1 MKHKNLLLTL
11 LAAATVTACNN
22 KKSQPSETP
31 QPATEINLMTYN
43 VHNCIGLDDQRDY
56 HRIAEVIRQAS
67 PDVVALQ
74 ELDSVTGRNEGVDAL
89 DSLRALTGCMPSSP
103 PLSLTMEAAMASAFF
118 PKRNRWPSAHS
129 PCPAARKRG
138 R

>member
-1 MKHKNLLLTL
+1 MKHKKLLLTL

-31 QPATEINLMTYN
+31 QPTTEINLMTYN
-43 VHNCIGLDDQRDY
+43 VHNCIGLDDLRDY

-74 ELDSVTGRNEGVDAL
+74 ELDSVTGRNEGV
-89 DSLRALTGCMPSSP
+89 
-103 PLSLTMEAAMASAFF
+103 F